1 MPTDSANPISY
12 LDNPPPPA
20 PEPLVMPEV
29 PASEPVVVDMS
40 NLFVPFDG
48 NKLLT
53 QLQKMD
59 VNKQHLDKSVVLV
72 RNQMLAQT
80 DWTQAVDAPL
90 SSEVVA
96 NFKNFRQTLRDL
108 PEHPDF
114 PNITLPIIP
123 STK

>member
-1 MPTDSANPISY
+1 MPTDNSTPTSL
-12 LDNPPPPA
+12 LDIPPLP
-20 PEPLVMPEV
+20 PEPVVVDIP
-29 PASEPVVVDMS
+29 PEPVVVDMS
-40 NLFVPFDG
+40 NLFTPFDG
-48 NKLLT
+48 NKLLA
-53 QLQKMD
+53 QLQQMD
-59 VNKQHLDKSVVLV
+59 INKQHLDKSVVLV